1 MQWVRDHEENPV
13 RRRHFRRAALITVAG
28 NLVLA
33 AGKGVVAYLSGSVAL
48 YADAANSASDVVYS
62 LLMIVGLWIAQQ
74 PPDLSHPQGHQRF
87 EPLSGLIVAAAMTF
101 AGYEAGR
108 ASIARLISGGLA
120 VQPGLPMI
128 VLLTSALIK
137 WGMFIGIRNIAQQVN
152 SPTLDAT
159 AKDNIADVLASGAA
173 LFGALGSA
181 HIHPVVDAVAGI
193 LVALWIFRA
202 AFEAWQENLAY
213 LTGAGA
219 PPELRDQMGEIA
231 SGIPGVQRVHQVLT
245 EYAGP
250 QLVVDL
256 HINVDGNL
264 TLFEAHRI
272 AEEVRERLEDLPD
285 VERAYIHVEPY
296 TVPEASE

>member
-1 MQWVRDHEENPV
+1 MQWVRDHQEDPV
-13 RRRHFRRAALITVAG
+13 RRRHFRRAALITVVG
-28 NLVLA
+28 NLALA

-62 LLMIVGLWIAQQ
+62 LLMMIGLWIAQQ

-108 ASIARLISGGLA
+108 ASVERLISGGLA

-128 VLLTSALIK
+128 VLLASAVIK
-137 WGMFIGIRNIAQQVN
+137 WGMFVSIRNIAQKVN
-152 SPTLDAT
+152 SPTLDVT
-159 AKDNIADVLASGAA
+159 AKDNIADVMASGAA
-173 LFGALGSA
+173 LIGALGSA
-181 HIHPVVDAVAGI
+181 YIHPIVDAVAGI

-219 PPELRDQMGEIA
+219 PPELRDQIVAVA
-231 SGIPGVQRVHQVLT
+231 SQIPGVQRVHQVLT

-250 QLVVDL
+250 QLVADL

-264 TLFEAHRI
+264 SLFEAHRI
-272 AEEVRERLEDLPD
+272 ADQVQARLENLPD
-285 VERAYIHVEPY
+285 VERAYIHVEPASS
-296 TVPEASE
+296 EASQ

>member
-1 MQWVRDHEENPV
+1 MQWVRDHEEDPI
-13 RRRHFRRAALITVAG
+13 RRRHFRRAALITIAG

-62 LLMIVGLWIAQQ
+62 LLMVIGLWIAQQ

-108 ASIARLISGGLA
+108 ASVTRLISGGLA
-120 VQPGLPMI
+120 VQPGLPLI
-128 VLLTSALIK
+128 VLLASAIIK
-137 WGMFIGIRNIAQQVN
+137 WGMFVSIRNIAQKVN

-173 LFGALGSA
+173 LVGALGSA
-181 HIHPVVDAVAGI
+181 YLHPLVDAVAGI

-219 PPELRDQMGEIA
+219 PPALREQMVEVA
-231 SGIPGVQRVHQVLT
+231 SQVPGVERVHQVLT

-250 QLVVDL
+250 QLVADL

-264 TLFEAHRI
+264 SLFEAHRI
-272 AEEVRERLEDLPD
+272 AEQVQAQLEDLPD
-285 VERAYIHVEPY
+285 VDRAYIHVEP
-296 TVPEASE
+296 VSSEASQ

>member
-1 MQWVRDHEENPV
+1 MQWVRDHEEDPV

-62 LLMIVGLWIAQQ
+62 LLMMIGLWIAQQ

-108 ASIARLISGGLA
+108 ASVARLISGGLA

-128 VLLTSALIK
+128 VLLTSAVIK
-137 WGMFIGIRNIAQQVN
+137 WGMFVGIRNIAQKVN

-159 AKDNIADVLASGAA
+159 AQDNIADVLASGAA
-173 LFGALGSA
+173 LIGALGSA
-181 HIHPVVDAVAGI
+181 YIHPIVDAIAGI

-202 AFEAWQENLAY
+202 AFEAWRENLAY

-219 PPELRDQMGEIA
+219 SQELRDQIVAIA
-231 SGIPGVQRVHQVLT
+231 SQTPGVRRVHRVLT

-250 QLVVDL
+250 QLVADL
-256 HINVDGNL
+256 HINLDGDL

-272 AEEVRERLEDLPD
+272 AEQVKDQLEDLPD
-285 VERAYIHVEPY
+285 VERAYIHVEP
-296 TVPEASE
+296 VSSEASQ